1 MKKRLL
7 VLVLAGVLCLTGCQS
22 AEEKQQAQM
31 MEAFEKMGVEH
42 NEVIMSVL
50 SKEWKVLGGETT
62 YEFTKEG
69 TGNISGDTF
78 TYSCGFDE
86 ENDIMLQITM
96 DETEEEFHY
105 FVSADDTGHGLFFET
120 VEGETMQLLMANVE
134 LLDMADERVQRII
147 GEWADKSDNRYV
159 FDEERKL
166 VIKGSDS
173 EKEGSY
179 SVVIRDEVSLLTL
192 VIGSNTLEFQ
202 FEFVDENIMDL
213 CAPGTE
219 TVHTWIKK

>member
-7 VLVLAGVLCLTGCQS
+7 VLLMAGILGLTGCQS
-22 AEEKQQAQM
+22 AEEKKQAEM
-31 MEAFEKMGVEH
+31 MEAFEQMGVEH

-50 SKEWKVLGGETT
+50 SKKWKVLGGKDT

-69 TGNISGDTF
+69 TGNLSGEEF
-78 TYSCGFDE
+78 KYSCGFNE

-96 DETEEEFHY
+96 NETEKELNY
-105 FVSADDTGHGLFFET
+105 FVSADDTGHGLFLET
-120 VEGETMQLLMANVE
+120 VDGERMQLLLANVE
-134 LLDMADERVQRII
+134 LLDMKDERAKLIV

-159 FDEERKL
+159 FEEDRKL

-179 SVVIRDEVSLLTL
+179 SVVIRDEIPLLTL
-192 VIGSNTLEFQ
+192 VIGSNTLEFEY
-202 FEFVDENIMDL
+202 EFVNESAMDL

>member
-1 MKKRLL
+1 MRKRLL
-7 VLVLAGVLCLTGCQS
+7 LLLAVGVLCLTGCQS
-22 AEEKQQAQM
+22 AEEKQQAAM
-31 MEAFEKMGVEH
+31 MEAFEQMGVEH

-69 TGNISGDTF
+69 TGNVSGATF
-78 TYSCGFDE
+78 TYSCDFNE
-86 ENDIMLQITM
+86 ENKIMLQITM
-96 DETEEEFHY
+96 DETKEELNY
-105 FVSADDTGHGLFFET
+105 FVSADDTGHGLFFES
-120 VEGETMQLLMANVE
+120 VEGEKMQLLMSNVE
-134 LLDMADERVQRII
+134 LLDTKDERVKAII

-159 FDEERKL
+159 FDEERNL

-179 SVVIRDEVSLLTL
+179 SVVLKDEVPLLTL

-202 FEFVDENIMDL
+202 FEFVDETIMDL